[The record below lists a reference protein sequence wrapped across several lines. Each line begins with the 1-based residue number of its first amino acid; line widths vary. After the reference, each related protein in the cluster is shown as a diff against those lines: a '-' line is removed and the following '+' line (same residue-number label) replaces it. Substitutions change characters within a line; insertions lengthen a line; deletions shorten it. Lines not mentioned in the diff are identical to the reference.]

1 MTESSLPL
9 DEFES
14 FDMPLEII
22 MPEMP
27 GNPIIMSM
35 LMPDPSV
42 SQVVDAEDMN
52 VNKTDLEDKPIN
64 NKILQRAPK
73 SENAITGRGPKALP
87 ALTPVVI
94 DDAAVDQ
101 EVDINDPTTLSISWR
116 TIVEQ
121 FVLRYDSVFLK
132 VSAKAHLDSCDLGT
146 TYCFFSSL

>member
-22 MPEMP
+22 MPEIP
-27 GNPIIMSM
+27 GNPITMAM
-35 LMPDPSV
+35 LMLDAPASV
-42 SQVVDAEDMN
+42 VVDAEEAN
-52 VNKTDLEDKPIN
+52 QKFK
-64 NKILQRAPK
+64 NKIITQRAQK

-87 ALTPVVI
+87 TLTPVVI
-94 DDAAVDQ
+94 EDEVVDQ
-101 EVDINDPTTLSISWR
+101 EVDINDPSTLSISWR

-121 FVLRYDSVFLK
+121 FVLRYDLVYLK

-146 TYCFFSSL
+146 THYFFSS